1 MTQSYIWKF
10 QSERFLDTEPLTA
23 VVGWGGRAEDVVLL
37 VLELRAGVVEQVTD
51 GLSQLTAT
59 AEQSRSLE
67 FCLTSLI

>member
-1 MTQSYIWKF
+1 MTQSYVWKF
-10 QSERFLDTEPLTA
+10 QSERFLVSEPLTG
-23 VVGWGGRAEDVVLL
+23 VVGGGRAEDVVLL

-67 FCLTSLI
+67 FC